1 MIMADS
7 ERLAAVVRDTGK
19 PAIAKA
25 RVSALADASRAVPSA
40 ALIEAVPDLVGLT
53 DIADAVGMSRQN
65 VRKLVL
71 AKLEGIFPKQPL
83 RSLIAE
89 RDPGPVHS
97 KSFGSKSI
105 DAPEQ
110 QVGAH
115 APTLCRRG
123 DSDQCDDR
131 SLIERKVSSEYHS
144 CQLT

>member
-1 MIMADS
+1 MADS
-7 ERLAAVVRDTGK
+7 ETFGGGCPRHGK

-25 RVSALADASRAVPSA
+25 RVSALPNASRAVPSA
-40 ALIEAVPDLVGLT
+40 VLIEAVPDLVGLT

-65 VRKLVL
+65 VRNLVL
-71 AKLEGIFPKQPL
+71 AKLKGILPKQPL

-89 RDPGPVHS
+89 RDPGPAHS
-97 KSFGSKSI
+97 KSLGSKSI

-115 APTLCRRG
+115 APTLCGRD

-131 SLIERKVSSEYHS
+131 SLIERKVSSEYHA